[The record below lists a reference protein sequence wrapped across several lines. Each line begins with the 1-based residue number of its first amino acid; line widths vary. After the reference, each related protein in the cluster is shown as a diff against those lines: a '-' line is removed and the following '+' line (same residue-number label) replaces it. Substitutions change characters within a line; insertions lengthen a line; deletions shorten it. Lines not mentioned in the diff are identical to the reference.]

1 MKVDIYIYILCTF
14 YVKKTLLF
22 LTACNTEQTVS
33 LSFKYFITR
42 PQHITPDKDT
52 IKKQINKVV
61 KISTF

>member
-1 MKVDIYIYILCTF
+1 MKVDIFSALSMWK
-14 YVKKTLLF
+14 KKTLLF

-33 LSFKYFITR
+33 LSLKYFITR

-52 IKKQINKVV
+52 IKKQINEVV